1 MTDSIKTATT
11 PCQICN
17 SPNAPLYATKDGLC
31 LYKCES
37 CGLVYLDPMLSL
49 ESVSNLYSDAYCGT
63 TTGYF
68 AKADKKLRRA
78 RRLLKK
84 IRNKASGNKFLDV
97 GCNGGFTMEAARETG
112 FAAHGI
118 ELDGASLDYA
128 RKNFP
133 GNDYFQGT
141 VQQYQTTMQFDVVY
155 CSEVIEHVS
164 DVNSFLS
171 AIAQL
176 MKPNALLYL
185 TTPDIGHW
193 RRPKNIY
200 EWDAFCPPSHCLYFN
215 PSNLAKLLVSHGFD
229 IIKVR
234 WAWKPG
240 IRLYAKRLA

>member
-1 MTDSIKTATT
+1 MTDSTKTATT

-49 ESVSNLYSDAYCGT
+49 ESASNLYSDAYCGT

-112 FAAHGI
+112 FAAH
-118 ELDGASLDYA
+118 
-128 RKNFP
+128 
-133 GNDYFQGT
+133 
-141 VQQYQTTMQFDVVY
+141 V
-155 CSEVIEHVS
+155 
-164 DVNSFLS
+164 LS
-171 AIAQL
+171 WMGPL
-176 MKPNALLYL
+176 L
-185 TTPDIGHW
+185 TT
-193 RRPKNIY
+193 
-200 EWDAFCPPSHCLYFN
+200 
-215 PSNLAKLLVSHGFD
+215 HGKIFLETT
-229 IIKVR
+229 IFKALFSSIKQRCSLMWCTVL
-234 WAWKPG
+234 K
-240 IRLYAKRLA
+240 